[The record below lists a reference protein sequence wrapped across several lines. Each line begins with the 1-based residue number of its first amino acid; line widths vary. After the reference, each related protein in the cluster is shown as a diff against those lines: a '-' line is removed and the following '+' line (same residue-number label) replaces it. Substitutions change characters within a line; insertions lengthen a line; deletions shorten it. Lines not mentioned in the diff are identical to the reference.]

1 MFYFETWSNSFCQ
14 KLLYY
19 HGSSNIESKRPSST
33 IIDVLRYHEQKWIT
47 IVENSQF
54 LQQSFTSCRDYSF
67 RLLLF
72 FYFRCLRPFRAYDA
86 TCNIKFL
93 RRSYLTRGEGGK
105 FDAPVRLLI
114 QRVSIEWAIRFR
126 VYERETRPRCTPWTN
141 VRALSPSL
149 GLYILYDTWRP
160 DRSLKRYRYISIPRH

>member
-1 MFYFETWSNSFCQ
+1 MKHDRISVK
-14 KLLYY
+14 KLLILSWLKQYR
-19 HGSSNIESKRPSST
+19 IKET
-33 IIDVLRYHEQKWIT
+33 IIDHYRYHDQKWIT
-47 IVENSQF
+47 IVENSQQ
-54 LQQSFTSCRDYSF
+54 LVQQSFTSCRDYSF

-72 FYFRCLRPFRAYDA
+72 FYFRCLRPFRAYDT

-93 RRSYLTRGEGGK
+93 RRSYLSPRGERGK

-126 VYERETRPRCTPWTN
+126 VRDETAMHTVDKRSGVVPYG
-141 VRALSPSL
+141 L
-149 GLYILYDTWRP
+149 GLYILYDTRRP